1 MSRAPGFRTVL
12 VCAPLAL
19 LLLLGA
25 ACGEDD
31 PEIVS
36 GGSSGTESTEPATE
50 EPTPSSETSTPP
62 PPTGPTEEVDAES
75 LCRVLPEAEAEALI
89 GADLTLGRSFED
101 ECEWETEGQDRFIRI
116 ERLDIPG
123 YDYPSAAE
131 WTAAHADGPWE
142 PVEVGDEAYYGWLT
156 PDLSVRSG
164 ADIYKLEIALDELS
178 AELDPESDKEAE
190 KQALISV
197 AEQAL
202 ARL

>member
-1 MSRAPGFRTVL
+1 MSQAPGFRTVL
-12 VCAPLAL
+12 VCAALAVVL
-19 LLLLGA
+19 LLSA
-25 ACGEDD
+25 ACAEDD

-36 GGSSGTESTEPATE
+36 GGSSGTESSEPATE
-50 EPTPSSETSTPP
+50 ATTPSTETSTPA
-62 PPTGPTEEVDAES
+62 PPTGPSEEVDADS

-101 ECEWETEGQDRFIRI
+101 ECDWETEDQARFITI

-123 YDYPSAAE
+123 YDYPSADE
-131 WTAAHADGPWE
+131 WTASHSDGPWE
-142 PVEVGDEAYYGWLT
+142 PVDVGDEAYYGWLT

-164 ADIYKLEIALDELS
+164 QEIYKLEIALDELS

-202 ARL
+202 SRL

>member
-1 MSRAPGFRTVL
+1 MHPTPGIRSIVIS
-12 VCAPLAL
+12 VPLAVV
-19 LLLLGA
+19 LLLGA

-36 GGSSGTESTEPATE
+36 GGSSGTESSEPATE
-50 EPTPSSETSTPP
+50 PTTSTETSSPP
-62 PPTGPTEEVDAES
+62 PPTAPTEEVDADS
-75 LCRVLPEAEAEALI
+75 LCRVLPETEAEALM

-101 ECEWETEGQDRFIRI
+101 ECEWETEDQELSISI

-123 YDYPSAAE
+123 YDYPSADE
-131 WTAAHADGPWE
+131 WTAGHADGPWE
-142 PVEVGDEAYYGWLT
+142 PVDVGDEAYYGWLT

-164 ADIYKLEIALDELS
+164 QDVYKLEIALDELS